1 MSVSK
6 IPSIIKKYNLHFISL
21 FLIIICISLSNYF
34 TNFKKKQNLDFQ
46 KFLENTYLNKTSLSL
61 IQNLDPRFE
70 KIIIKVKSGDSFQKI
85 LSQIEINKS
94 EKNRI
99 LKEILKK
106 NKLSNIVKDQ
116 KIIFKIDK
124 RGYKKIIE
132 LLIEVSKTKSIIF
145 TLNTNTNNF
154 EYKEIQKSL
163 KRNIAYKESTITNSL
178 YDSSIKNGIQPNVI
192 IDFARVYGFQVDFQ
206 RDIWKNDRFQIVYE
220 TFLDSN
226 NTVLDTQPWK
236 DTKDIITTITL
247 NKRHINILQDITS
260 SKYPKIF
267 LSHAWGKDDHNRDN
281 HLRIYQLNNLL
292 KRHKCLTWFDETDLE
307 GGIVQ
312 SMTSGIDWA
321 DLVIVCITRT
331 YINKC
336 KKQGNDNCKLEFEYS
351 INRKSALRIIPLV
364 MEESCKDQSTW
375 DGPVGACCGQL
386 LYIDCCWEIDNSIA
400 DTIYK
405 RIVKKIQSIPKQN
418 NDN

>member
-1 MSVSK
+1 MS
-6 IPSIIKKYNLHFISL
+6 N
-21 FLIIICISLSNYF
+21 SN
-34 TNFKKKQNLDFQ
+34 
-46 KFLENTYLNKTSLSL
+46 
-61 IQNLDPRFE
+61 
-70 KIIIKVKSGDSFQKI
+70 
-85 LSQIEINKS
+85 SQINL
-94 EKNRI
+94 EKYKQ
-99 LKEILKK
+99 LKQQPFYKK
-106 NKLSNIVKDQ
+106 PVKPEKPISCNKLAKCHRWRYNNYNSESSSDDEFNT
-116 KIIFKIDK
+116 IIS
-124 RGYKKIIE
+124 
-132 LLIEVSKTKSIIF
+132 V
-145 TLNTNTNNF
+145 N
-154 EYKEIQKSL
+154 
-163 KRNIAYKESTITNSL
+163 
-178 YDSSIKNGIQPNVI
+178 
-192 IDFARVYGFQVDFQ
+192 
-206 RDIWKNDRFQIVYE
+206 
-220 TFLDSN
+220 SN

>member
-1 MSVSK
+1 MS
-6 IPSIIKKYNLHFISL
+6 N
-21 FLIIICISLSNYF
+21 SN
-34 TNFKKKQNLDFQ
+34 
-46 KFLENTYLNKTSLSL
+46 
-61 IQNLDPRFE
+61 
-70 KIIIKVKSGDSFQKI
+70 
-85 LSQIEINKS
+85 SQINL
-94 EKNRI
+94 EKYKQ
-99 LKEILKK
+99 LK
-106 NKLSNIVKDQ
+106 Q
-116 KIIFKIDK
+116 QPF
-124 RGYKKIIE
+124 YKKPVKPVSCNGLSKLRRWRYNNYNSESSSDDESNAIIS
-132 LLIEVSKTKSIIF
+132 V
-145 TLNTNTNNF
+145 
-154 EYKEIQKSL
+154 
-163 KRNIAYKESTITNSL
+163 
-178 YDSSIKNGIQPNVI
+178 
-192 IDFARVYGFQVDFQ
+192 
-206 RDIWKNDRFQIVYE
+206 
-220 TFLDSN
+220 DSN
-226 NTVLDTQPWK
+226 NTVLNTQPCG
-236 DTKDIITTITL
+236 DIITTITL

-281 HLRIYQLNNLL
+281 HLRVYQLNNLL
-292 KRHKCLTWFDETDLE
+292 KRRKCLTWFDETDLE

-321 DLVIVCITRT
+321 DLVIVCITRS

-364 MEESCKDQSTW
+364 MEDSCKNQSTW
-375 DGPVGACCGQL
+375 EGPVGACCGQL